1 MNQETT
7 NSSLTNDLPF
17 TQLAQSHGEGS
28 EAKGAARCQHR
39 TRTGRRCRHSVSH
52 AAAGLCSKHVS
63 SQQKYRQ
70 EADLSAT
77 LLGQLTE
84 LSSACDINKVLSNLF
99 LALTQDRIAARRAAV
114 LAYIGNLLLRTL
126 PAMDRETNGDDDHV
140 TVIWDDAPR
149 PDRSQ
154 EPDYSPPIQRT

>member
-17 TQLAQSHGEGS
+17 TQS

-39 TRTGRRCRHSVSH
+39 TRTGRRCRHSISD
-52 AAAGLCSKHVS
+52 AAAGLCSKHINS
-63 SQQKYRQ
+63 RQKYRQ

-126 PAMDRETNGDDDHV
+126 PAMDREVNGDPDADP
-140 TVIWDDAPR
+140 VIIFDLPR
-149 PDRSQ
+149 PNRSQ
-154 EPDYSPPIQRT
+154 NDDYSSTIQRT

>member
-7 NSSLTNDLPF
+7 NSSLTNDLSF
-17 TQLAQSHGEGS
+17 TQS

-52 AAAGLCSKHVS
+52 AAAGLCSRHAKS
-63 SQQKYRQ
+63 RQKYRQ

-126 PAMDRETNGDDDHV
+126 PAMDRETNGDDHV
-140 TVIWDDAPR
+140 NIIMDMPR

-154 EPDYSPPIQRT
+154 DDDHSSSIQRT